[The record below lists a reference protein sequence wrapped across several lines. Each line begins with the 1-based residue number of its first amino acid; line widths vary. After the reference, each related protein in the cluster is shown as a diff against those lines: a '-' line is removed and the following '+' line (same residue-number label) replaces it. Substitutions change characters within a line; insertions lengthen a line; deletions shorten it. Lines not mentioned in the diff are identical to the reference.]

1 MALKTFQNLKS
12 ERREQILM
20 ACYKEFALKGYQSAS
35 LSEIIKQLGLAKGSF
50 YRYFTNKK
58 ELYAYLIQDAS
69 QRRLSKLDALIARPD
84 VDFFEVIRQNFFDKL
99 KFDLEHPVIG
109 GFLYQ
114 VMHERENHEVADV
127 IQGLYNSVIEI
138 TRSIVEMEK
147 FKKQLKIQDAEMIA
161 FQIFHMQLWLY
172 DYVSFKYGIKFQENI
187 ENGQPVLNLSELELH
202 RIIDV
207 SIEMLKNGI

>member
-1 MALKTFQNLKS
+1 MALKTFQNLKP
-12 ERREQILM
+12 ERREEILM
-20 ACYKEFALKGYQSAS
+20 ICYREFALKGYQSAS

-58 ELYAYLIQDAS
+58 ELYAHLIQHAS
-69 QRRLSKLDALIARPD
+69 ERRLSKLNQLIDHPEI
-84 VDFFEVIRQNFFDKL
+84 DFFELIRQNFYDKL
-99 KFDLEHPVIG
+99 KFDIENPVIA

-127 IQGLYNSVIEI
+127 INALYQSVIGI

-147 FKKQLKIQDAEMIA
+147 FSKQLKSKDAELVA
-161 FQIFHMQLWLY
+161 FQVFHMQLWLY
-172 DYVSFKYGIKFQENI
+172 DYVAYKYRIDFQANIK
-187 ENGQPVLNLSELELH
+187 NGKPVLNLSEADLH

-207 SIEMLKNGI
+207 SVAMLKNGI

>member
-1 MALKTFQNLKS
+1 MALKTFKNLKP
-12 ERREQILM
+12 ERREEILM
-20 ACYKEFALKGYQSAS
+20 TCYREFALKGYQSAS

-50 YRYFTNKK
+50 YRYFTNKR

-69 QRRLSKLDALIARPD
+69 QRRLSKLDQLIDRTD
-84 VDFFEVIRQNFFDKL
+84 IDFFELIRQNFFDKL
-99 KFDLEHPVIG
+99 KFDVDNPVIA

-127 IQGLYNSVIEI
+127 INQLYQSVIGI

-147 FKKQLKIQDAEMIA
+147 FSQQLRTSDAELVA

-172 DYVSFKYGIKFQENI
+172 DYVAYKYQINFQQNIKDGE
-187 ENGQPVLNLSELELH
+187 PVLNISETDLH
-202 RIIDV
+202 RIIDISV
-207 SIEMLKNGI
+207 SMLKNGI